1 MFAPAKH
8 CQGRRPCIIIRG
20 CRQTFF
26 HPPTRGPDMSDM
38 NSLDEILDYAIDME
52 QKAVDLY
59 TEIAERA
66 HNENNRI
73 MFLSLAD
80 EERGHKAKLEMIKSG
95 KLVMGGEAPVQDL
108 KIVDYANDIEL
119 GEKPSYQDILLFA
132 MKQEKQAYRMYI
144 DLANCAGSVEVKEL
158 FLNLAQEEANH
169 KLRFEIE
176 YDEHVLR
183 EN

>member
-1 MFAPAKH
+1 
-8 CQGRRPCIIIRG
+8 
-20 CRQTFF
+20 
-26 HPPTRGPDMSDM
+26 MSDL
-38 NSLDEILDYAIDME
+38 NKLDEILDYAMDME

-66 HNENNRI
+66 QSEHNRL

-95 KLVMGGEAPVQDL
+95 KLEMGGEAPVQDL
-108 KIVDYANDIEL
+108 KIVDYANDVEL

-132 MKQEKQAYRMYI
+132 MKQEKLAYRMYM
-144 DLANCAGSVEVKEL
+144 DLADRAGNGDVQKL
-158 FLNLAQEEANH
+158 FQNLAHEEANH

-176 YDEHVLR
+176 YDEHFLK